1 MITSFKISIVLS
13 YSFFVVN
20 TVIAK
25 LSAFADGTTL
35 IPLSSKNCASS
46 TDEYF
51 FVPLVRTDAVKSAVP
66 GIVSVNSPPL
76 EKMLIAT
83 ISLTLFGVSKRV
95 APLESSYFCVFSF
108 SLINL
113 AGCSVF
119 VIFEILTSLL
129 VSGKT
134 IDTALL
140 SFPRYLIA
148 TRFTSSA
155 VTFFM
160 LSRYVS

>member
-1 MITSFKISIVLS
+1 MNI
-13 YSFFVVN
+13 
-20 TVIAK
+20 
-25 LSAFADGTTL
+25 
-35 IPLSSKNCASS
+35 
-46 TDEYF
+46 F

-155 VTFFM
+155 VTFF
-160 LSRYVS
+160 YVIEIRFIIFYVIGGYERITDFSCNI